1 MLSYRW
7 IATEIVHGSNNLN
20 YFEYN
25 HFSYFTCYI
34 YIEFNVFLYKG
45 HVLRVVSNDRY
56 RINSVLQSSGCK
68 LILGLSVC
76 SMSSGIS
83 ESSGSGS
90 GSGTSQLQNRDF
102 KIVLDIKSGG
112 PQVAVHLVAPTI
124 QVSTLNCKIKLQYSY

>member
-1 MLSYRW
+1 MNILYDDK
-7 IATEIVHGSNNLN
+7 V
-20 YFEYN
+20 
-25 HFSYFTCYI
+25 C
-34 YIEFNVFLYKG
+34 FNT
-45 HVLRVVSNDRY
+45 
-56 RINSVLQSSGCK
+56 GCE

-124 QVSTLNCKIKLQYSY
+124 QVSTLNCKIELQYLY